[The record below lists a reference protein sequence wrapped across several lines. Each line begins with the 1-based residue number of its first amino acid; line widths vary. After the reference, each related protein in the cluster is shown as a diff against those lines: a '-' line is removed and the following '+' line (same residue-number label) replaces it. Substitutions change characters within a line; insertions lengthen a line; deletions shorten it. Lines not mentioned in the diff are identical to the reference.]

1 MIPGTWRSLIQYNH
15 FSILFLIKLSK
26 SVIYKDMKPQYI
38 LLKQQYRLLCISNIT
53 SFRITMTTGCLKIR
67 NGFNLVK
74 ELNLKKYILKRL
86 IIFG

>member
-26 SVIYKDMKPQYI
+26 SVIYKDLKLQYI
-38 LLKQQYRLLCISNIT
+38 LLKQQYRGLLCISNIT

-74 ELNLKKYILKRL
+74 ELNLKKYIY
-86 IIFG
+86 